1 MKMAQNVPFVYLV
14 VQMAVAGKSF
24 KEAVNASIYPID
36 LVYLHSN
43 GIYELRTPKIDIH
56 RQVHK
61 Q

>member
-1 MKMAQNVPFVYLV
+1 MKMAQNVPFVYFV

-24 KEAVNASIYPID
+24 KEAVNALIYRID
-36 LVYLHSN
+36 LVYLRSN